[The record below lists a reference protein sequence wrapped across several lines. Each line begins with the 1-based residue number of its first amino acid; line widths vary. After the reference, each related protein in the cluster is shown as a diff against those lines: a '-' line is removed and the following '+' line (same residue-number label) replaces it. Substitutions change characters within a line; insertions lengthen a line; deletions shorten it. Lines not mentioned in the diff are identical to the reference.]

1 MDKLFYDYL
10 QLSEQ
15 LLVKTYL
22 PGLQKII
29 NRASTDSWLMK
40 NLKKRSDMVRGTKA
54 NILFMPRQDWGWRP
68 VHPGTG
74 VFPSGGKVH
83 LAEMGFRLAMHG
95 AGIQINLEELAN
107 LGPDNPEGLIDLMG
121 TKMDPIAEGFP
132 TYLQLMVRTPQSG
145 IVLVASAAE
154 SSLGVAVD
162 NYGLPNTVTGQ
173 RLKWLEEGMYLQWYR
188 GVRTKVGEPV
198 PITYLDHDNNVV
210 YLAESRAV
218 ADNDFAVVTT
228 IDGDE
233 DMFYIGGTGTGNEQE
248 MSPGIYD
255 VLDDDNDFQGIDRSL
270 AVNNWARA
278 VVTNMSGAVP
288 TKATLRK
295 FLRDTKATVA
305 TTSPEVLDYLYD
317 QLFASKQQWVN
328 TEEFKYGW
336 RSIKFQN
343 VDIVGVPDG
352 LSDSIDVVDFNEV
365 FIAQKGGIEDPFG
378 KGWYELPKST
388 KQCRD
393 FCWWGRLVAR
403 KVSKSNG
410 RYHNFIISNTIG

>member
-10 QLSEQ
+10 QTADE

-22 PGLQKII
+22 PGLQAII
-29 NRASTDSWLMK
+29 NRPSKDSWLMK
-40 NLKKRSDMVRGTKA
+40 NLKKRSDMVRGTRA

-95 AGIQINLEELAN
+95 AGIQVNLEELAN
-107 LGPDNPEGLIDLMG
+107 LGPDNPEGLINLMA
-121 TKMDPIAEGFP
+121 TKVDPVIDGFP

-145 IVLVASAAE
+145 IVLVASGAE
-154 SSLGVAVD
+154 SSLSVAVD
-162 NYGLPNTVTGQ
+162 NAGLANTITGQ
-173 RLKWLEEGMYLQWYR
+173 RLMWLEEGMYLQWYR

-198 PITYLDHDNNVV
+198 AILYLDHDNDTV
-210 YLAESRAV
+210 YLAESRGV

-233 DMFYIGGTGTGNEQE
+233 DMYYIGGGTGSEQE

-255 VLDDDNDFQGIDRSL
+255 VLDNDNTFQGIDRSL
-270 AVNNWARA
+270 ATNHWARA
-278 VVTNMSGAVP
+278 VVKDMSAAVP

-295 FLRDTKATVA
+295 FFRDCNATVA
-305 TTSPEVLDYLYD
+305 HTSPKVLDYLYE
-317 QLFASKQQWVN
+317 QLFVSKQQFVN
-328 TEEFKYGW
+328 TKDFKYGW
-336 RSIKFQN
+336 GSIKFEN
-343 VDIVGVPDG
+343 TDIVGVPDG
-352 LSDSIDVVDFNEV
+352 LDNSIDVIDFDEV

-393 FCWWGRLVAR
+393 FCWWGRLVAK
-403 KVSKSNG
+403 KVSRKNG
-410 RYHNFIISNTIG
+410 RYFNFIITNTIG

>member
-1 MDKLFYDYL
+1 MDKLFYTYTQIAEELL
-10 QLSEQ
+10 Q
-15 LLVKTYL
+15 KTYL
-22 PGLQKII
+22 PGLQEVVE
-29 NRASTDSWLMK
+29 RAGKDSWLMK
-40 NLKKRSDMVRGTKA
+40 NLKRRSDMVRGTRA
-54 NILFMPRQDWGWRP
+54 NILFMPRSSWGWRP

-74 VFPSGGKVH
+74 VFPSGGKVT

-95 AGIQINLEELAN
+95 AGIQLNLEELAN
-107 LGPDNPEGLIDLMG
+107 LPPNNPEALIPLMNS
-121 TKMDPIAEGFP
+121 KMSPIYDGFP

-145 IVLVASAAE
+145 IVLVASGAE
-154 SSLGVAVD
+154 SSLSVAVD
-162 NYGLPNTVTGQ
+162 NAGLWNTISGQ
-173 RLKWLEEGMYLQWYR
+173 RLKWLEEGMFLQWYR

-198 PITYLDHDNNVV
+198 EIAYVDHDNDTV
-210 YLAESRAV
+210 YLAESRGV

-233 DMFYIGGTGTGNEQE
+233 DTYYIGGGTGDEQE

-255 VLDDDNDFQGIDRSL
+255 VLSASNTFQGVDRSL
-270 AVNNWARA
+270 ATNAWARA
-278 VVTNMSGAVP
+278 VVKDMSGAVP

-295 FLRDTKATVA
+295 FFRDTRATVA
-305 TTSPEVLDYLYD
+305 TTAPEVVDYLYD
-317 QLFASKQQWVN
+317 QLFVGKQQFVN
-328 TEEFKYGW
+328 TMDFKYGW
-336 RSIKFQN
+336 ASIKFQN

-352 LSDSIDVVDFNEV
+352 LQNSIDVIDFDEV

-403 KVSKSNG
+403 KVSKKNG
-410 RYHNFIISNTIG
+410 RYHNFIITNTIG